1 VEWLERSVTGS
12 QRGTSRATYGSW
24 RHVVIDLVREYG
36 VLRFGG
42 MTAAFLFVL
51 ASIVLV
57 MASHG

>member
-1 VEWLERSVTGS
+1 LELCAI
-12 QRGTSRATYGSW
+12 SRPARW
-24 RHVVIDLVREYG
+24 RLLREEAAVIDLVREYG

-51 ASIVLV
+51 ASFVLV